1 MSKTIEERV
10 VQMKFDNGQFERNV
24 QTSMSTIEKL
34 KQKLNFKGA
43 AQGLEEVGNAAKK
56 IDMGN
61 LSSAV
66 ETVHSRFSAL
76 EVVGV
81 TALVNITNAALR
93 AGSSILKSFTLDPI
107 VTGFHEYETQIN
119 SVQTILANTASKG
132 TDLNQVNAA
141 LDELNKYAD
150 QTIYNFAQMTDN
162 IGKFTAAGV
171 DLDTSVSSIKGIAN
185 LAAISGSSA
194 TQASTAMYQLSQAIA
209 AGKVQLMDW
218 NSVVNAGMGGEVFQN
233 ALKRTAENFGYN
245 VDGMIEK
252 YGSFRESLTEG
263 GWLTTEVLTE
273 TLTQLSGAYTEA
285 DLIAQGY
292 TESQAKEIVKL
303 AETAVGA
310 ATDIKTFTQ
319 LLDTTKEAVQSG
331 WAQTWEII
339 IGDYEEAKALL
350 TDISNY
356 VNTFIGNISDAR
368 NEVLQGWSDLGG
380 RTALFEGLQNVFEG
394 ILSVLKP
401 IGDAFNEVFSPIT
414 AEQLYNMTESFRK
427 FSENLKI
434 SDETAESLKNTF
446 KGLFSVID
454 ITFSAIGAIGS
465 AILPPIVSIAG
476 SLAKVIV
483 TIAGGIGSFISK
495 INEGIEAGNGFAAIG
510 DGISSVLDSIASAV
524 SVTSDGF
531 GGFGDIISD
540 VAHGIGTV
548 FSEALSAVGD
558 AFNWIRENIS
568 ASDIF
573 AGLAGGGIFVLAK
586 KLSGVIDKV
595 KEVFENFGKASS
607 SIKSTFSDILSSV
620 HSSLES
626 FQQGISVASLLGIA
640 AAVALL
646 SSSLKKISEI
656 NPGKI
661 AVALGAIEL
670 MILELNSGFAL
681 LSRTLTK
688 FSTKGTFAGS
698 LALLALAESVNILA
712 NAMAKL
718 NGLSWGDVARGL
730 TSIGGLLLELAVA
743 TKLISGSGVTIKTS
757 IALLALAKACE
768 ILADSLKEFSSL
780 SWDEIGRGLTGMGV
794 ALAEVV
800 ASIALLNE
808 FGGAKSLVGSVS
820 VLILVQS
827 LKTIAENLERLGA
840 LSWDEIGRSL
850 VAMGVALGELTA
862 VLAIL
867 SRVSGLSSIISSVSI
882 LIIVQAL
889 EPIANALSK
898 LGSMSWSEIARGLV
912 AMGGALAELAAVSGL
927 LGKLSGFS
935 GILGAGAIVLAVQ
948 SLNEL
953 AIAFQQFGSMS
964 WGEIARGLTGMGGAL
979 AELAIISGT
988 LGKLGGLSG
997 LLGAGTLLVAI
1008 QGLGGLANAMTIFG
1022 SMSWG
1027 EIARGLVAMGGALTE
1042 LAVVSGTLG
1051 TLTHVFGLLGST
1063 SLLIGIQGLNDLA
1076 LALEKFGSMSWD
1088 EIGRGLAAMGAAMGE
1103 TALGGLLNTFS
1114 GLGSAS
1120 INLVAESLGILAD
1133 SVKKWADVTVPE
1145 NLGTQLGTLAAGIM
1159 KFTLGGFGAD
1169 AISTLA
1175 APLGTMADSIRKW
1188 SGVSVPENLGTQIG
1202 SLASGI
1208 KEFTFGGFGASALAE
1223 AAPAIGT
1230 MADSIKKWSGVSI
1243 PENLESGLSGIAN
1256 GIEAFTFAFV
1266 GGWSIGSIVDP
1277 LSQLADSVQKWS
1289 GVNIATNIGD
1299 SLKSL
1304 ADGVK
1309 AFNWAFIGS
1318 WSIDEVAGPIG
1329 TLADSAKKWSGLDI
1343 STVGTQL
1350 TSLSNGLKSI
1360 KEVEFKSDSAEAIN
1374 DFLNSFGGESVA
1386 LVASNISAIV
1396 TAFNNMSNINVAS
1409 VDTFSTALEKLGNV
1423 GVDGLVS
1430 SLQNG
1435 VTQVS
1440 TAINSIVT
1448 SIQTS
1453 LFSATFIVQA
1463 MSINVGTSIGN
1474 GIVNGLSTGLS
1485 GISSTVSVMTSGI
1498 ATALLTQT
1506 GSFTNAGTAM
1516 GTALT
1521 QGFRSGS
1528 SGFTAA
1534 IASAISSGS
1543 SLILSKAGTF
1553 RTIGTSLIT
1562 AFNSGI
1568 QAGSISIRTTMTSV
1582 ITNAINVL
1590 QSSQSKFTS
1599 AGQHL
1604 MDGLISGIK
1613 GKIPNIDSMFRSI
1626 ITTTA
1631 NTIRSGYSTYRSAG
1645 SYLVQGLVDGIN
1657 ARKADAV
1664 AAARSMAR
1672 AVEQASKAQLGI
1684 ESPSKVFFGIGDFIV
1699 QGLAKGMKD
1708 MTYKAT
1714 NSSRDVA
1721 KNIVKTFQD
1730 ELEIES
1736 PSKVTK
1742 DEVGRYIVEGIAEG
1756 ITEDMSAEQAAAQK
1770 AQNIVNAFKTELD
1783 KIDMSVSIMDLE
1795 FEIWEGAFG
1804 GINDSATDAQRAQYL
1819 VEKYN
1824 ALLEKVRL
1832 AQAEYA
1838 HTRNEFGEDSNEAI
1852 EAYKKFLQEQKNL
1865 LDLANQINDSDLG
1878 VTIDTVSIGQYLM
1891 GLTQGTTQGAVPYKK
1906 AGETAGEALTEG
1918 VSTGVTNGT
1927 PQVNDSTVALSQAA
1941 SNALEN
1947 TASLWA
1953 TAGSVLTDA
1962 IVAGM
1967 ESNFAAAMDKAAE
1980 MGQKLRDAFAGPTS
1994 SSDSNSTFVPGSI
2007 LSDSSIWE
2015 DTTSGNNSTQ
2025 IKKGI
2030 SSIASSIAETF
2041 KNTMASE
2048 PTIKP
2053 VVDLSDVEKGV
2064 SKINTMF
2071 SSDQAVT
2078 INSKMSDSKAKSQNG
2093 TSSASGGTTVQFTQ
2107 NNYSPKA
2114 LSTIDIYRQTKNQ
2127 ISSAKGALS
2136 NA

>member
-1 MSKTIEERV
+1 MSKTIDERV
-10 VQMKFDNGQFERNV
+10 VEMRFDNSQFEQNV
-24 QTSMSTIEKL
+24 QTSISTIEKL

-43 AQGLEEVGNAAKK
+43 SQGLEEVGNAAKK
-56 IDMGN
+56 VDMSG

-93 AGSSILKSFTLDPI
+93 AGGSLLKSFTIDPI
-107 VTGFHEYETQIN
+107 ITGFHEYETQIN

-132 TDLNQVNAA
+132 TDIKQVNAA
-141 LDELNKYAD
+141 LDELNQYAD
-150 QTIYNFAQMTDN
+150 QTIYNFAQMTEN
-162 IGKFTAAGV
+162 IGRFTAAGV
-171 DLDTSVSSIKGIAN
+171 DLETSVDSIKGIAN

-194 TQASTAMYQLSQAIA
+194 TQASSAMYQLSQAIA
-209 AGKVQLMDW
+209 SGTVKLQDW

-233 ALKRTAENFGYN
+233 ALKRTAEHFGYN
-245 VDGMIEK
+245 VDAMIEK

-273 TLTQLSGAYTEA
+273 TLAQLSGAYTEA

-303 AETAVGA
+303 AETAKGA

-319 LLDTTKEAVQSG
+319 LMDTTKEAIQSG
-331 WAQTWEII
+331 WAETWEII
-339 IGDYEEAKALL
+339 IGDYEEAKTLL
-350 TDISNY
+350 TGISDY
-356 VNTFIGNISDAR
+356 VGTLINNISDAR
-368 NEVLQGWSDLGG
+368 NQVLQGWSDLGG

-394 ILSVLKP
+394 ILSVLKS

-414 AEQLYNMTESFRK
+414 AERLYSMTESFRK

-454 ITFSAIGAIGS
+454 IVLSAIGTAAS
-465 AILPPIVSIAG
+465 AILPPLISVVG
-476 SLAKVIV
+476 SFAKVIV
-483 TIAGGIGSFISK
+483 TVAGGIGSFITK
-495 INEGIEAGNGFAAIG
+495 INEGIEAGNVFASVG
-510 DGISSVLDSIASAV
+510 DAVSSVLDGIANAV
-524 SVTSDGF
+524 SFTSDGF
-531 GGFGDIISD
+531 SGLGDIISS
-540 VAHGIGTV
+540 VAEAIATV
-548 FSEALSAVGD
+548 FSGALSKVGD

-568 ASDIF
+568 AADIF
-573 AGLAGGGIFVLAK
+573 AGLAGGGVFVLAK
-586 KLSGVIDKV
+586 KLSGFIDKIIDIF
-595 KEVFENFGKASS
+595 KDFGKATPT
-607 SIKSTFSDILSSV
+607 IKDTFSDVLSSI

-640 AAVALL
+640 AAVTLL
-646 SSSLKKISEI
+646 SSSLSKISEI

-661 AVALGAIEL
+661 AVALGAIEI
-670 MILELNSGFAL
+670 MILELNSGFSL
-681 LSRTLTK
+681 LSKTLVK
-688 FSTKGTFAGS
+688 FSAKGTFSGS
-698 LALLALAESVNILA
+698 LALLALAEAVNILA
-712 NAMAKL
+712 SAMAKL
-718 NGLSWGDVARGL
+718 SGLSWGDIIRGL
-730 TSIGGLLLELAVA
+730 TSVGGLLVELAAA
-743 TKLISGSGVTIKTS
+743 TKLISGSGVTLKTS
-757 IALLALAKACE
+757 VALLALAKACE
-768 ILADSLKEFSSL
+768 MLGESLKEFSSM
-780 SWDEIGRGLTGMGV
+780 SWGEIGRGLTSMGI

-800 ASIALLNE
+800 ASVSILDR
-808 FGGAKSLVGSVS
+808 FGGAKSLVGSIS
-820 VLILVQS
+820 ILILIQS
-827 LKTIAENLERLGA
+827 LKTIGESLKQLGS
-840 LSWDEIGRSL
+840 LSWGEIGRGLTS
-850 VAMGVALGELTA
+850 MGIALAELTT
-862 VLAIL
+862 VLGIL
-867 SRVSGLSSIISSVSI
+867 SKVSGLSSIISSVSI

-889 EPIANALSK
+889 DPIANALMK
-898 LGSMSWSEIARGLV
+898 LGSISWGEVARGLV
-912 AMGGALAELAAVSGL
+912 SMGGALAELAAVSGL

-953 AIAFQQFGSMS
+953 AMAFQQFGSMS

-1008 QGLGGLANAMTIFG
+1008 QGLGDLANAMMIFG

-1042 LAVVSGTLG
+1042 LAAVSGILG

-1188 SGVSVPENLGTQIG
+1188 SGVTIPENLGTQIG

-1230 MADSIKKWSGVSI
+1230 MADSIRKWSGVTI
-1243 PENLESGLSGIAN
+1243 PENLESGLSGIAS

-1485 GISSTVSVMTSGI
+1485 GISSTVSIMTSGI

-1553 RTIGTSLIT
+1553 RTIGTSLMT

-1568 QAGSISIRTTMTSV
+1568 QAGSISIRTTLTSV
-1582 ITNAINVL
+1582 ITNAVSVI
-1590 QSSQSKFTS
+1590 QTSQSKFTS

-1626 ITTTA
+1626 ITTTT
-1631 NTIRSGYSTYRSAG
+1631 NTIRSGYSSYRSAG
-1645 SYLVQGLVDGIN
+1645 SYIVQGLIDGIN
-1657 ARKADAV
+1657 AKKPAAI
-1664 AAARSMAR
+1664 AAAKSMAQ
-1672 AVEQASKAQLGI
+1672 AVEQAAKARLEIQ
-1684 ESPSKVFFGIGDFIV
+1684 SPSQVFFKIGDFIV
-1699 QGLAKGMKD
+1699 QGLSKGIKD
-1708 MTYKAT
+1708 NTTKAT
-1714 NSSRDVA
+1714 NASKA
-1721 KNIVKTFQD
+1721 TANKIVEAFQKT
-1730 ELEIES
+1730 LKIES

-1756 ITEDMSAEQAAAQK
+1756 ITEDMTAEQAAAQK

-1783 KIDMSVSIMDLE
+1783 KLDMSMTTVDLE
-1795 FEIWEGAFG
+1795 MQLWEAMYGDTSGSTVGRTEF
-1804 GINDSATDAQRAQYL
+1804 L
-1819 VEKYN
+1819 VKKMNMQIEKIKY
-1824 ALLEKVRL
+1824 
-1832 AQAEYA
+1832 AQAEYKTTLA
-1838 HTRNEFGEDSNEAI
+1838 EFGENAEETEEAYQKYLQAQLDLVSIADSIDDENINIDIGQILSGLAKLDPEIVRKDASDASQVANEALPKVGESMVNAVDSGVKQNAPKVADSAENMAENSANAAQSTTPMWRAVGGELI
-1852 EAYKKFLQEQKNL
+1852 NSLVDGMSAQVANAAEQ
-1865 LDLANQINDSDLG
+1865 
-1878 VTIDTVSIGQYLM
+1878 
-1891 GLTQGTTQGAVPYKK
+1891 
-1906 AGETAGEALTEG
+1906 
-1918 VSTGVTNGT
+1918 
-1927 PQVNDSTVALSQAA
+1927 
-1941 SNALEN
+1941 
-1947 TASLWA
+1947 
-1953 TAGSVLTDA
+1953 
-1962 IVAGM
+1962 
-1967 ESNFAAAMDKAAE
+1967 AAAMARTIYNAA
-1980 MGQKLRDAFAGPTS
+1980 MSAIPSSGGTS
-1994 SSDSNSTFVPGSI
+1994 EEGSSFVPGSI
-2007 LSDSSIWE
+2007 FSDASIWE
-2015 DTTSGNNSTQ
+2015 GDSSSSLIKDSISKTAQKIGETLNKALSGS
-2025 IKKGI
+2025 
-2030 SSIASSIAETF
+2030 
-2041 KNTMASE
+2041 

-2053 VVDLSDVEKGV
+2053 VVDLSDVKSSV

-2071 SSDQAVT
+2071 SSTQATSISSGLNSGKT
-2078 INSKMSDSKAKSQNG
+2078 IGKS
-2093 TSSASGGTTVQFTQ
+2093 SSASSGATTYNFTQ

-2114 LSTIDIYRQTKNQ
+2114 LSRIDIYRQTKNQ
-2127 ISSAKGALS
+2127 FSTLKKGANS
-2136 NA
+2136 